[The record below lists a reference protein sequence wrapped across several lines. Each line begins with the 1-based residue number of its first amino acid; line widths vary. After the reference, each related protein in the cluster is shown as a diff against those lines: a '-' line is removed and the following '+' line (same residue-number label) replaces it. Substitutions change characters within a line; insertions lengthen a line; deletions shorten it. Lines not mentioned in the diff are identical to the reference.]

1 MGDGRVSPLQDAAPS
16 PPRLTA
22 VGLVSGGR
30 YELLEPHGGVAG
42 QAFWRARDKRLGRD
56 VALTFVDPLPGEQ
69 PPGSATGVLDRTV
82 ALTGVYSDGLARVLD
97 VIRGRAGG
105 IVVSEW
111 VPGRS
116 LAAAASLRS
125 SFLRTSSRLKTS
137 RTATDAVPRETRAR
151 ATSTRSRVGSLE

>member
-1 MGDGRVSPLQDAAPS
+1 MGDANGVPAQGSPS
-16 PPRLTA
+16 GPPRLTA
-22 VGLVSGGR
+22 GGLVSGGR

-42 QAFWRARDKRLGRD
+42 QAFWRARDKRLGRE

-82 ALTGVYSDGLARVLD
+82 ALTSVYSDGLARVLD

-111 VPGRS
+111 VPGLS
-116 LAAAASLRS
+116 LAAAVGDPDPDS
-125 SFLRTSSRLKTS
+125 
-137 RTATDAVPRETRAR
+137 AVA
-151 ATSTRSRVGSLE
+151 AMWGL